1 MSETVTVLSED
12 EALEHKE
19 VKKAIQYCE
28 ETAVYGALK
37 LNDVY
42 EQMMLQIESQL
53 YILLNRVP
61 VQDPDGLAR
70 VICNLAFEKFNQAA
84 PSASTLNSMV
94 IRALRGH
101 VDNVSSSNLRLD
113 VNGKIVRK

>member
-1 MSETVTVLSED
+1 MSENVTVLSED
-12 EALEHKE
+12 EALEHPE
-19 VKKAIQYCE
+19 VKKAIEHCE
-28 ETAVYGALK
+28 NVVAYGALK

-42 EQMMLQIESQL
+42 EQMMLQIESHL

-70 VICNLAFEKFNQAA
+70 VICNLVFEKFNQAA
-84 PSASTLNSMV
+84 PSASTLNGIV

-101 VDNVSSSNLRLD
+101 VDNVSNPKLRVD
-113 VNGKIVRK
+113 VNGKIARR